1 MDWLEKKFDALRKD
15 RIHGAAQ
22 LASSAIRILGAVCQ
36 RSKSADPE
44 ALILEVKQTALS
56 LAKLRPSMAP
66 ICNWSFV
73 FAHRLSQQA
82 ARVVSVRDAKRRG
95 RLLAKDLLVLQREF
109 IHHQVEAA
117 RASLG
122 HCRSVV
128 TLSYSSTVET
138 ILRHALPPGCKVII
152 AESRPLMEGRRLFRR
167 LLGTEINLRIL
178 TDAQMG
184 LVIPI
189 TDLVLVGADSIL
201 SDIAVVNKVG
211 TYLAALVAN
220 THGREFFVAADT
232 YKINAAVNSSN
243 CILESK
249 SGKEVWP
256 SQESSCENV
265 YFDITPAQLVAGFL
279 TEQGILDAAG
289 MKKHVDRWRSLG
301 EEFELI

>member
-1 MDWLEKKFDALRKD
+1 MDWLEKKIDALRKD

-36 RSKSADPE
+36 HSQSTDPE
-44 ALILEVKQTALS
+44 ELLLEVKQTTLS

-66 ICNWSFV
+66 ISNWSLV
-73 FAHRLSQQA
+73 FAQRLSQQA
-82 ARVVSVRDAKRRG
+82 AGAVSVRDAKRHG
-95 RLLAKDLLVLQREF
+95 SFLAKELLLLQREF
-109 IHHQVEAA
+109 IRRQVEAA

-122 HCRSVV
+122 HCRSIL

-138 ILRHALPPGCKVII
+138 ILRQALPPGCKVII

-167 LLGTEINLRIL
+167 LAGAAINLRIV

-189 TDLVLVGADSIL
+189 TDLILVGADSIL
-201 SDIAVVNKVG
+201 SDLAVVNKVG

-220 THGREFFVAADT
+220 THGREFLVAADT
-232 YKINAAVNSSN
+232 YKVNAAVNSSN

-249 SGKEVWP
+249 SGREVWP
-256 SQESSCENV
+256 SQESNCENV
-265 YFDITPAQLVAGFL
+265 YFDITPARLVSGFL

-301 EEFELI
+301 EDLGL

>member
-1 MDWLEKKFDALRKD
+1 MDWLEKKIDALRND
-15 RIHGAAQ
+15 RLHGAAQ
-22 LASSAIRILGAVCQ
+22 LASGAIRILGAVCQ
-36 RSKSADPE
+36 RSKSTAPE
-44 ALILEVKQTALS
+44 ELMLEVKQTALS

-66 ICNWSFV
+66 ICNWSLV
-73 FAHRLSQQA
+73 FARRFGQQA

-95 RLLAKDLLVLQREF
+95 RLLAKELLGIQKEF
-109 IHHQVEAA
+109 IRHQVEAA
-117 RASLG
+117 RASLI

-138 ILRHALPPGCKVII
+138 ILRQALPPGCKVII

-167 LLGTEINLRIL
+167 LSGTVINLRIL

-184 LVIPI
+184 LAIPI

-201 SDIAVVNKVG
+201 SDLAVVNKVG

-220 THGREFFVAADT
+220 AHGREFFVAADT

-256 SQESSCENV
+256 SHESRCENV
-265 YFDITPAQLVAGFL
+265 YFDITPARLITGFL

-289 MKKHVDRWRSLG
+289 MKKHVDRWKSLG
-301 EEFELI
+301 EELEL